1 MASMPGTLNPKV
13 LYLPA
18 AAIRRAVRRFPTPFF
33 IYEERLIRDNCR
45 RFRDAFRKYF
55 PTFDPLFAVKANTN
69 PTLLKIIFSEGFGA
83 DASSEAEAWITR
95 QLGARGMYTGNFTTR
110 AEFRFALKMGN
121 FQLNLDDIS
130 MLPTLRGLGVPE
142 FISFRVNPGIS
153 RGGMQSLLLAGP
165 NAKYGVPLRDIA
177 AAYRQARAMGVK
189 RFGIH
194 AMTGSNVLDPAYF
207 AAVTAKLIEISGRI
221 RRETGILIERLN
233 IGGGFGVPYRPE
245 QKILDLDKVARLVR
259 RAFTTECARQHLPE
273 PVLMA
278 EPGRWIMADTGWL
291 VGQVHVIKRSH
302 KTFVGIDAG
311 MNDLPRPA
319 IYDAYHHISVV
330 SKRGPGRFR
339 KVNVVGRLCENNDQ
353 FARDRRLPPIRVGDI
368 LAIHNA
374 GAHAYA
380 MGHNYNNRPRSAE
393 ILIAR
398 NGVLRQ
404 IRRAETIRDLFQ
416 TSGIKPRLK

>member
-1 MASMPGTLNPKV
+1 MANSINPKV
-13 LYLPA
+13 VYLPT
-18 AAIRRAVRRFPTPFF
+18 AAIRRAARRFPTPFF

-45 RFRDAFRKYF
+45 HFRDAFRKYF
-55 PTFDPLFAVKANTN
+55 PTFEPLYAIKANAN
-69 PTLLKIIFSEGFGA
+69 PALLKIIFAEGFGA

-95 QLGARGMYTGNFTTR
+95 RLGGRGMYTGNYTPG
-110 AEFRFALKMGN
+110 AELRFALQLGN

-130 MLPTLRGLGVPE
+130 MLGALRKLGAPE
-142 FISFRVNPGIS
+142 FLSFRINPGIS

-165 NAKYGVPLRDIA
+165 NAKFGLPLREVA
-177 AAYRQARAMGVK
+177 AAYRQARKLGVR

-194 AMTGSNVLDPAYF
+194 AMTGSNVLAPAYF
-207 AAVTAKLIEISGRI
+207 AAVAAKLIAIAGRI
-221 RRETGILIERLN
+221 KRDTGILIERLN

-245 QKILDLDKVARLVR
+245 QPCLNLDTVARLVR
-259 RAFTTECARQHLPE
+259 RAFTAQCARHDLPE
-273 PVLMA
+273 PILMA

-291 VGQVHVIKRSH
+291 VGRVHVIKRSQ

-319 IYDAYHHISVV
+319 IYDAYHQITLA
-330 SKRGPGRFR
+330 SKSRPGPWR

-353 FARDRRLPPIRVGDI
+353 FARDRRLPPIAVGDL

-380 MGHNYNNRPRSAE
+380 MGHNYNDRPRSAE
-393 ILIAR
+393 ILISR
-398 NGVLRQ
+398 SGTLRR
-404 IRRAETIRDLFQ
+404 IRRAETIRDLFR
-416 TSGIKPRLK
+416 TTGIRPR